1 MKKLFSIIMI
11 TMLLILGSGCSAQE
25 NKGPV
30 PAPSI
35 ESQLSEA
42 HREFQEKKNFG
53 QIAFYICGGIVIA
66 GVLLFKV
73 GAIITAFIS
82 GKRLAERRRK
92 EKRKSSEGVAKG
104 NVEFGDRK
112 TEVQGV
118 YGKEKT
124 GRARETSRNHK
135 ALRR

>member
-1 MKKLFSIIMI
+1 MKKLFGVIMI
-11 TMLLILGSGCSAQE
+11 AMLLILGNGCSAQE
-25 NKGPV
+25 NKGSV

-66 GVLLFKV
+66 GVLFKV

-92 EKRKSSEGVAKG
+92 EKEEKVRKAWQKEMSSLE
-104 NVEFGDRK
+104 
-112 TEVQGV
+112 TEKQR
-118 YGKEKT
+118 YKEYMEKKKQK
-124 GRARETSRNHK
+124 ELEK
-135 ALRR
+135 PPEP

>member
-42 HREFQEKKNFG
+42 HREFQEKRT
-53 QIAFYICGGIVIA
+53 
-66 GVLLFKV
+66 LDRLH
-73 GAIITAFIS
+73 FIF
-82 GKRLAERRRK
+82 
-92 EKRKSSEGVAKG
+92 V
-104 NVEFGDRK
+104 VE
-112 TEVQGV
+112 
-118 YGKEKT
+118 
-124 GRARETSRNHK
+124 
-135 ALRR
+135 L